1 MKSEASIET
10 YFFIHLNLEKVNLN
24 IWITCWS
31 LEDKLS
37 KLTDKI
43 EKLSVKIGS
52 ESINSGSVTNAAIGT
67 ASANALTYGVQ
78 KMFAPQT
85 LPATKKDLDELRN
98 EMKKIIHLLSN
109 INLRKLMPDISV
121 FW

>member
-1 MKSEASIET
+1 
-10 YFFIHLNLEKVNLN
+10 
-24 IWITCWS
+24 
-31 LEDKLS
+31 LS

-98 EMKKIIHLLSN
+98 EMKKLKHLLGN
-109 INLRKLMPDISV
+109 INLRKLMHDTSV
-121 FW
+121 F